1 MRSEDAALTMEL
13 VPLQGKTRDVASLS
27 LSSTRGHREESA
39 VHAPGSGSWSG
50 AEPASTSLRDF
61 PADTWQCEPQAPAVP
76 PSATVSRSPGPPHY
90 RPRQAPRGPSH
101 CDVSGAPCYTGK
113 VRARGGIAA
122 RTLGRGFD
130 SGFSFSVKLASSSR
144 VGGARL
150 GTPRPPGAR
159 HPLAPPFVTG
169 QALGSMQQCRRVG
182 ASTNRGRGPQSSGR

>member
-1 MRSEDAALTMEL
+1 MRPSRWNWCPYRERPEM
-13 VPLQGKTRDVASLS
+13 SLHCHCPPRGDTERNQ
-27 LSSTRGHREESA
+27 LSTRQDQGPGQERNRPAPRSGTSLPT
-39 VHAPGSGSWSG
+39 PGSVSRKLRLCR
-50 AEPASTSLRDF
+50 PA
-61 PADTWQCEPQAPAVP
+61 P
-76 PSATVSRSPGPPHY
+76 TVSRSPGPPHY

-150 GTPRPPGAR
+150 GTPQPPGAR

>member
-1 MRSEDAALTMEL
+1 MMEL

-27 LSSTRGHREESA
+27 LSSRRGHREESA

-50 AEPASTSLRDF
+50 AEPASTWLRDF
-61 PADTWQCEPQAPAVP
+61 PAHTWQCEPQAPAGGRP
-76 PSATVSRSPGPPHY
+76 APTVSRSPGHSPL
-90 RPRQAPRGPSH
+90 QAAAGTQGPEEPLLGVS
-101 CDVSGAPCYTGK
+101 DVSGAPCYTGK

-122 RTLGRGFD
+122 RTLWRALD
-130 SGFSFSVKLASSSR
+130 SGFSCGVKLASGSR
-144 VGGARL
+144 VGGAGL